1 MLKQWLT
8 EYSQNVLNGDVV
20 ACEKHK
26 WACLRFLN
34 DLEREGTDE
43 FPYVFNED
51 KALHFLKWMTLF
63 KHTKGKLAGQRIEPQ
78 PIQIFIFANIYGWIH
93 KETSIRRF
101 NKAYWQVG
109 RKNAKS
115 QSLACVGSYE
125 ASAFGEPMSEV
136 YVGATKTEQSKI
148 VWNEIKA
155 QINGSTFLKDKFK
168 IANGRITH
176 LKSDGFIR
184 ALSKEDGQTG
194 DGLNV
199 QAGLIDEF
207 HAHKTT
213 EIYDVLVSGSGARP
227 QPLMFIITTAGFEL
241 NNPCYAVE
249 YKYVSQILDPNSPI
263 ENEKY
268 FVMINELDKDDDIK
282 DESVWEK
289 ANPILYSYEEG
300 RDFLRGELKS
310 ALDVPEKMRNFLT
323 KNMNIWVN
331 MRENGYMDMEKWSK
345 CKAAIN
351 LNDFS
356 GMECDIGIDLSAK
369 IDLTSVGIEFKK
381 DDKYYIFG
389 HSFMPED
396 TVEVKRKSDRAPYDL
411 WIQKGYITTTPGA
424 VVDYSFIKSYIKNIE
439 KQYKLKIRHIAYDPW
454 NASMFAQEM
463 EEEGYTMVEI
473 RQRMQTLAPA
483 TKHFREEVYK
493 GNIVHGNNPVINWAL
508 GNAVTRQDANENFML
523 DKSKATDRIDPIASI
538 INAHV
543 MAMKRE
549 EIDINKH
556 ILSGKFSF

>member
-1 MLKQWLT
+1 M
-8 EYSQNVLNGDVV
+8 
-20 ACEKHK
+20 
-26 WACLRFLN
+26 
-34 DLEREGTDE
+34 
-43 FPYVFNED
+43 
-51 KALHFLKWMTLF
+51 
-63 KHTKGKLAGQRIEPQ
+63 
-78 PIQIFIFANIYGWIH
+78 
-93 KETSIRRF
+93 
-101 NKAYWQVG
+101 
-109 RKNAKS
+109 
-115 QSLACVGSYE
+115 
-125 ASAFGEPMSEV
+125 
-136 YVGATKTEQSKI
+136 
-148 VWNEIKA
+148 
-155 QINGSTFLKDKFK
+155 
-168 IANGRITH
+168 
-176 LKSDGFIR
+176 
-184 ALSKEDGQTG
+184 
-194 DGLNV
+194 
-199 QAGLIDEF
+199 
-207 HAHKTT
+207 
-213 EIYDVLVSGSGARP
+213 
-227 QPLMFIITTAGFEL
+227 
-241 NNPCYAVE
+241 
-249 YKYVSQILDPNSPI
+249 
-263 ENEKY
+263 
-268 FVMINELDKDDDIK
+268 
-282 DESVWEK
+282 
-289 ANPILYSYEEG
+289 
-300 RDFLRGELKS
+300 RGELKS